1 MPYESHDEQDCA
13 GFMGDS
19 GIRRDLPVCF
29 DAPGWENILLSRRG
43 MALPG
48 DVSGWAPPLGA
59 DTVFLY
65 MDTYTSNSA
74 NPGRSGTVLCTLHPW
89 KFGPGLSLNSTESG
103 QGSWIRIGKNQFAV
117 TVRRIM
123 VNADGMAVGTVKFQG
138 IVTLITENEFSG
150 TLSAVSYDV
159 DGNQIGPP
167 TPTGNSIGKRI
178 EVETE

>member
-1 MPYESHDEQDCA
+1 MSLTTSKTVLVLWVTVAFAAISLCASMRQDGKTSYSLEGAWLCQA
-13 GFMGDS
+13 TFPGG
-19 GIRRDLPVCF
+19 LP
-29 DAPGWENILLSRRG
+29 PW
-43 MALPG
+43 
-48 DVSGWAPPLGA
+48 GA

-123 VNADGMAVGTVKFQG
+123 VNADGMAVGTVKFRG
-138 IVTLITENEFSG
+138 IITLITENEFSG